1 MRRLL
6 LPLIA
11 GSIVLAIIVAAIVVA
26 ARRGFGVAHAQH
38 DGDEDQYD
46 EHRDDLTEIRIRQ
59 ADRRALGDLGDA
71 LERTLYDYSGAIR
84 WNNFEV
90 AWDMVD
96 PKVRAEHPLTDIDFS
111 RYKQVQI
118 SGYRDLTTSGGPDG
132 TVERAVELRVINKHT
147 MAERT
152 MRYRER
158 WRWDP
163 EAKRWWLVVG
173 LPDLWNGE

>member
-1 MRRLL
+1 MTKGVAVHTIGKWLLAVGLL
-6 LPLIA
+6 L
-11 GSIVLAIIVAAIVVA
+11 VLAPASAQGRLQRGKLQQVQDAYAA
-26 ARRGFGVAHAQH
+26 
-38 DGDEDQYD
+38 
-46 EHRDDLTEIRIRQ
+46 
-59 ADRRALGDLGDA
+59 
-71 LERTLYDYSGAIR
+71 SIR
-84 WNNFEV
+84 WGDFEN
-90 AWDMVD
+90 AWQAVD
-96 PKVRAEHPLTDIDFS
+96 PAYKAEHPMTELEFE
-111 RYKQVQI
+111 RYQQVQI
-118 SGYRDLTTSGGPDG
+118 SGYRDLSTSGGPDG